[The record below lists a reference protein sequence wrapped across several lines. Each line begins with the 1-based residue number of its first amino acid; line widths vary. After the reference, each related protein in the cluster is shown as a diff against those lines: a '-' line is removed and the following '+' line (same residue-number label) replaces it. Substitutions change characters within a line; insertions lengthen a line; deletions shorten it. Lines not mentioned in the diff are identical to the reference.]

1 VLSPA
6 QILDRIS
13 DRLDLFKGRRDS
25 EARQE
30 TLRATIEWSYELL
43 DDEQRRLFGRLAIFR
58 GGCTLEAAEAVVD
71 ADLDTLQSLVDKSLV
86 RHSDER
92 FWMLET
98 IRAYAHEQLAAR
110 GDDADLRRR
119 HALFALDFAA
129 QVDEEAQEGGQQARL
144 FPLMER
150 EQDNIRAALEWARDS
165 GADEI
170 LLRLAAALASFW
182 PGRGYYHEADMW
194 FALAL
199 ERGFSPVRAR
209 MKVLR
214 AASIRA
220 AGTRDYVRSDGYIH
234 EWKELAEQAG
244 DENELLLA
252 MNSAALNAS
261 ECGEVDRARTEFAAI
276 RERAREIGDANL
288 IAFATINLGAVAY
301 QRGDARAAREYANAA
316 IGLFRD
322 LGDDGG
328 IASAQGTSGWSSLAL
343 SDAASAEAAFREALR
358 LAAKLGWKRGVA
370 MNAAGLGAALVSRH
384 QEGRAVQLFGAA
396 ASIFVELGAGFDNEH
411 EDRVQEEA
419 ITQARA
425 ALGKKAFTDA
435 WDRGKA
441 MTPED
446 AVRIALHEVPA

>member
-1 VLSPA
+1 M
-6 QILDRIS
+6 
-13 DRLDLFKGRRDS
+13 
-25 EARQE
+25 
-30 TLRATIEWSYELL
+30 
-43 DDEQRRLFGRLAIFR
+43 
-58 GGCTLEAAEAVVD
+58 D

-129 QVDEEAQEGGQQARL
+129 QVDEETQEGGQQARL

-214 AASIRA
+214 AASIREA
-220 AGTRDYVRSDGYIH
+220 DADPNRHKRYSS
-234 EWKELAEQAG
+234 ELP
-244 DENELLLA
+244 
-252 MNSAALNAS
+252 
-261 ECGEVDRARTEFAAI
+261 
-276 RERAREIGDANL
+276 
-288 IAFATINLGAVAY
+288 
-301 QRGDARAAREYANAA
+301 RG
-316 IGLFRD
+316 
-322 LGDDGG
+322 
-328 IASAQGTSGWSSLAL
+328 
-343 SDAASAEAAFREALR
+343 
-358 LAAKLGWKRGVA
+358 
-370 MNAAGLGAALVSRH
+370 
-384 QEGRAVQLFGAA
+384 
-396 ASIFVELGAGFDNEH
+396 
-411 EDRVQEEA
+411 
-419 ITQARA
+419 
-425 ALGKKAFTDA
+425 
-435 WDRGKA
+435 
-441 MTPED
+441 
-446 AVRIALHEVPA
+446 

>member
-1 VLSPA
+1 
-6 QILDRIS
+6 
-13 DRLDLFKGRRDS
+13 
-25 EARQE
+25 
-30 TLRATIEWSYELL
+30 
-43 DDEQRRLFGRLAIFR
+43 
-58 GGCTLEAAEAVVD
+58 
-71 ADLDTLQSLVDKSLV
+71 
-86 RHSDER
+86 
-92 FWMLET
+92 
-98 IRAYAHEQLAAR
+98 
-110 GDDADLRRR
+110 
-119 HALFALDFAA
+119 
-129 QVDEEAQEGGQQARL
+129 
-144 FPLMER
+144 
-150 EQDNIRAALEWARDS
+150 
-165 GADEI
+165 
-170 LLRLAAALASFW
+170 
-182 PGRGYYHEADMW
+182 
-194 FALAL
+194 
-199 ERGFSPVRAR
+199 

-276 RERAREIGDANL
+276 RERAREIGDASL

-411 EDRVQEEA
+411 EDRMQEEA